1 MTKTGR
7 PLHSIDDLIG
17 VMAALRTPGTG
28 CPWDLVQTFAT
39 IAPYTIEEAYEV
51 ADAIERS
58 DMIDLEEELGDL
70 LLQVVY
76 HARMAEE
83 AGSFRFSDVVD
94 RITRK
99 MIRRHPHVFGDATA
113 RSAGAATGM
122 WDRIKAEEKAEKTQ
136 RANHTATT
144 DAASVLADVPL
155 SQPALVRAI
164 KLQDKA
170 AKVGFDWPSLA
181 PVFAKMREE
190 LVELEEVS
198 LAADPRGGE
207 VDARLSPLDQNALS
221 SSARSEAP
229 TNAPT
234 TAAAPTVAHDAI
246 KEEFGDLLF
255 VMANVARHLKID
267 AEDALRGANAKFT
280 RRFRYIETRLAEDRR
295 TPAQSNLEEM
305 DRLWDEVRAS
315 DKLNRR

>member
-1 MTKTGR
+1 MTKPGR
-7 PLHSIDDLIG
+7 PQHGIDDLIG

-39 IAPYTIEEAYEV
+39 IAPYTLEEAYEV
-51 ADAIERS
+51 ADAIERG
-58 DMIDLEEELGDL
+58 DMSDLEEELGDL

-83 AGSFRFSDVVD
+83 AGSFRFADVVD

-99 MIRRHPHVFGDATA
+99 MIRRHPHVFGGETA
-113 RSAGAATGM
+113 RTTVAVTGL
-122 WDRIKAEEKAEKTQ
+122 WDQIKAEEKAAKSA
-136 RANHTATT
+136 RANPEAQTEATT
-144 DAASVLADVPL
+144 ILADVPMA
-155 SQPALVRAI
+155 QPALVRAI

-190 LVELEEVS
+190 LAELEEVA
-198 LAADPRGGE
+198 LAADPRRGGP
-207 VDARLSPLDQNALS
+207 ATRQA
-221 SSARSEAP
+221 
-229 TNAPT
+229 
-234 TAAAPTVAHDAI
+234 TAAASTSDAPDPDMTAAELAVSRDAI

-255 VMANVARHLKID
+255 VMANVARHLNID

-280 RRFRYIETRLAEDRR
+280 RRFRHIETRLAADGR
-295 TPAQSNLEEM
+295 TPNQSTLEEM
-305 DRLWDEVRAS
+305 DRLWDEVRAA
-315 DKLNRR
+315 DKLARR